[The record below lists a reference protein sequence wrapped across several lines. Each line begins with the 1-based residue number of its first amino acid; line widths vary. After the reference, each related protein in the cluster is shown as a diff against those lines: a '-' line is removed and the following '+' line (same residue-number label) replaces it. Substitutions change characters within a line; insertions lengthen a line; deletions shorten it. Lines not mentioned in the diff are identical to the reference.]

1 MSFINKISKEI
12 YCKVLYVGPPQSG
25 KTTNIQQIYKKTSD
39 QQEKSELLSLPLEAE
54 STTLFDFL
62 PLSIG
67 KIRDFSTRFHLYTI
81 PGDMLFKTSSKII
94 LKGLDGIVFV
104 ADSDPLKVD
113 QNIQYL
119 NKLKEQ
125 MEDKGSVFSRSLLLY

>member
-25 KTTNIQQIYKKTSD
+25 KTTQYSTNFIRKLLTNKKN
-39 QQEKSELLSLPLEAE
+39 LNFLSLPLEAE

-94 LKGLDGIVFV
+94 FKRAGRYCLCRRFRSFESG
-104 ADSDPLKVD
+104 S
-113 QNIQYL
+113 QY
-119 NKLKEQ
+119 Q
-125 MEDKGSVFSRSLLLY
+125 ISQQT